1 MAEHQINTVTSSL
14 LTLGNYQ
21 ILVGTCASYLTIAS
35 AVSSVTTSLGAGM
48 INSFAHVIS
57 RYDVQAGNAVD
68 PIEGVAEE
76 NFTVAGDLIEWSAG
90 AMVSAFGGILYLG
103 SSESAVTSIAAYSEV
118 TGGGATEI
126 KPKCF
131 ILKNLRH
138 FVTSAGTTMSGY
150 TYIAIWKATMK
161 NGPAITVKGDED
173 SDPVQTMAFEL
184 EGIIDGSRTVGDQ
197 LFRMQKW
204 TY

>member
-21 ILVGTCASYLTIAS
+21 VLVGTCASYLTVAS
-35 AVSSVTTSLGAGM
+35 AVSSCVTNLGAGM
-48 INSFAHVIS
+48 VNSFAHVIS
-57 RYDVQAGNAVD
+57 RYEVQAGNAVD
-68 PIEGVAEE
+68 PIEGVASE
-76 NFTVAGDLIEWSAG
+76 NFTVSGDLIEWSAA
-90 AMVSAFGGILYLG
+90 AMVSAFGGIMYTG
-103 SSESAVTSIAAYSEV
+103 SSDSAVTTIAAYSEV
-118 TGGGATEI
+118 TGGGATVI
-126 KPKCF
+126 TPKCF

-150 TYIAIWKATMK
+150 TYIVVWKATMK
-161 NGPAITVKGDED
+161 NGPAITAKGDED

-197 LFRMQKW
+197 MFRIQKW